1 MKNKTIRFR
10 ISDEQYNEILESASQ
25 AEKNLSDWIRESLK
39 ISTDRNLVENKLKYV
54 SEVQKLT
61 REISRIG
68 NNINQ
73 VAKFANSKREFQ
85 EIENFMDVM
94 DDIREKV
101 HELR

>member
-10 ISDEQYNEILESASQ
+10 ISDEQYNEILKSASNSD
-25 AEKNLSDWIRESLK
+25 KNLSDWIRESLK
-39 ISTDRNLVENKLKYV
+39 ISSDKNLVEKKLLWV
-54 SEVQKLT
+54 SEIQKLT

-73 VAKFANSKREFQ
+73 VAKFANTRREFQ
-85 EIENFMDVM
+85 EIENFTDLL

>member
-10 ISDEQYNEILESASQ
+10 ISDEQYEEILKSASNSK
-25 AEKNLSDWIRESLK
+25 KNLSDWIRESLK
-39 ISTDRNLVENKLKYV
+39 ISSDKNLVEKKLLWV
-54 SEVQKLT
+54 SEIQKLT

-73 VAKFANSKREFQ
+73 ISKYANSKREFQ

>member
-10 ISDEQYNEILESASQ
+10 ISDEQYNEILKSASNSD
-25 AEKNLSDWIRESLK
+25 KNLSDWIRESLK
-39 ISTDRNLVENKLKYV
+39 ISSNKNLVENKLRYV
-54 SEVQKLT
+54 SEIQKLT

-73 VAKFANSKREFQ
+73 ISKYANTKREFQ
-85 EIENFMDVM
+85 EIENFTDLL

>member
-10 ISDEQYNEILESASQ
+10 ISDEQYSEILNSASQ
-25 AEKNLSDWIRESLK
+25 ADKNLSDWIRESLK
-39 ISTDRNLVENKLKYV
+39 ISADKNLVEKKLLWV

-68 NNINQ
+68 SNINQ
-73 VAKFANSKREFQ
+73 ISKFANSQRQFQ
-85 EIENFMDVM
+85 EIENFTDLLN
-94 DDIREKV
+94 DIREKV

>member
-10 ISDEQYNEILESASQ
+10 ISDEQYDEILKSASNSD
-25 AEKNLSDWIRESLK
+25 KNLSDWIRESLK
-39 ISTDRNLVENKLKYV
+39 ISSDKNLVEKRLIWV
-54 SEVQKLT
+54 SEIQKLT

-73 VAKFANSKREFQ
+73 VAKFANSQRQFQ
-85 EIENFMDVM
+85 EIENFTDLL

>member
-10 ISDEQYNEILESASQ
+10 ISDEQYGEILKSASNSD
-25 AEKNLSDWIRESLK
+25 KNLSDWIRESLK
-39 ISTDRNLVENKLKYV
+39 ISSDKNLVEKKLLWIA
-54 SEVQKLT
+54 EVQKLT
-61 REISRIG
+61 REISKIG

-73 VAKFANSKREFQ
+73 ISKFANSQRQFQ
-85 EIENFMDVM
+85 EIESFMDVM

>member
-10 ISDEQYNEILESASQ
+10 ISDEQYSQILNSASSVD
-25 AEKNLSDWIRESLK
+25 KTLSDWIRESLK
-39 ISTDRNLVENKLKYV
+39 ISSDKNLVEKKILWV
-54 SEVQKLT
+54 SEIQKLS

-73 VAKFANSKREFQ
+73 ISKYANSKREFQ
-85 EIENFMDVM
+85 EIENFTNLL

>member
-10 ISDEQYNEILESASQ
+10 ISDEQYFEILNSASRSD
-25 AEKNLSDWIRESLK
+25 KNLSDWIRESLK
-39 ISTDRNLVENKLKYV
+39 ISSDKNLVEKKLLWV
-54 SEVQKLT
+54 SEIQKLT
-61 REISRIG
+61 REISRVG

-73 VAKFANSKREFQ
+73 ISRFANSQRQFQ

>member
-10 ISDEQYNEILESASQ
+10 ISDEQYDEILKSASNSD
-25 AEKNLSDWIRESLK
+25 KNLSDWIRESLK
-39 ISTDRNLVENKLKYV
+39 ISSDRNLVEKKLLWV
-54 SEVQKLT
+54 SEIQKLT

-73 VAKFANSKREFQ
+73 ISKFANTRREFQ
-85 EIENFMDVM
+85 EIENFTDLL

>member
-10 ISDEQYNEILESASQ
+10 ISDEQYSEILNSASQ
-25 AEKNLSDWIRESLK
+25 ADKNLSDWIRESLK
-39 ISTDRNLVENKLKYV
+39 ISADKNLVEKKLLWV

-68 NNINQ
+68 SNINQ
-73 VAKFANSKREFQ
+73 VSKFANSQRQFQ
-85 EIENFMDVM
+85 EIENFTDLLN
-94 DDIREKV
+94 DIREKV